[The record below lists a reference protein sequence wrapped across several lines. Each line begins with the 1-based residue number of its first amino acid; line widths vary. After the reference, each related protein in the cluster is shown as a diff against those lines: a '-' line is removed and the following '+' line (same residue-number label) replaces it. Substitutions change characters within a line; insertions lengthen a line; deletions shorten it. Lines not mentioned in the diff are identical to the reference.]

1 MIRHRELVPA
11 AVVALLAVW
20 APWPF
25 GSVTPGWAA
34 VLQAGFALAL
44 ALAAVFGGR
53 LENDRA
59 APVPP
64 GAGPPVRPLRRLRRI
79 GVPVAGLMALALLGW
94 LQSCTWPA
102 AVAQTLSPEHARLR
116 IEATAALE
124 GEPVPP
130 VPEGAPESPEAP
142 SAVGPSADPPG
153 VPLSLAPDVSRR
165 TALHFACLAAA
176 LAAGALA
183 GAARRGRR
191 LVGAAVLLAALGQ
204 ILYGAPRWLS
214 GATTLYGLEVGASAR
229 LRGTFINPNH
239 FAAYLE
245 IALALAFAWGWW
257 SLRRAARE
265 PRPERKVGLIAAPA
279 MVWATLFAGLAFTG
293 SRAGVVAGVAGTLV
307 QGLLVASS
315 RGGGR
320 RLRRALLALSGAVVA
335 VGGLGLVLLIGAQ
348 AGLGR
353 LATTSVYDLT
363 WSIRRDVYRAAL
375 ELWSRFPVTGTGLGT
390 FVEAFPLVQPRDVP
404 LVWRHAHSD
413 PLELLVT
420 AGLLGAVAALVGVVA
435 LVLRLIRVLR
445 RGVRTEGRAGAVAAL
460 GALAAL
466 GLHECVDFGLTIPAN
481 AFTLAVLCGAAVSA
495 RLAPARPDRRRG
507 TRPRSGGARG

>member
-1 MIRHRELVPA
+1 MIRHREMVPG
-11 AVVALLAVW
+11 AVVALWAAW

-44 ALAAVFGGR
+44 GLAVVFGVR
-53 LENDRA
+53 FENDLP
-59 APVPP
+59 APAPP

-79 GVPVAGLMALALLGW
+79 GVPVACLMALALFGW
-94 LQSCTWPA
+94 LQSYTWPE
-102 AVAQTLSPEHARLR
+102 AVARTVSPEHARLHA
-116 IEATAALE
+116 EAAAALE
-124 GEPVPP
+124 GKP
-130 VPEGAPESPEAP
+130 VPERARGPASPGEP
-142 SAVGPSADPPG
+142 SG

-165 TALHFACLAAA
+165 TALHFACVAAA

-191 LVGAAVLLAALGQ
+191 LLGAAVLLAALGQ

-214 GATTLYGLEVGASAR
+214 GATTLYGLEVGASER

-239 FAAYLE
+239 FATYLE

-257 SLRRAARE
+257 SVRRAARE

-293 SRAGVVAGVAGTLV
+293 SRAGVVAGVVATLV

-315 RGGGR
+315 RGSGR
-320 RLRRALLALSGAVVA
+320 RLRRTLLALSGTVVA
-335 VGGLGLVLLIGAQ
+335 LGGLGLVLLIGAQ

-363 WSIRRDVYRAAL
+363 WNIRLDVYRAAL

-420 AGLLGAVAALVGVVA
+420 AGGLGTAVALVGVVA
-435 LVLRLIRVLR
+435 LVLRLVRVLR
-445 RGVRTEGRAGAVAAL
+445 WGVRTEDRAGAVAAL

-495 RLAPARPDRRRG
+495 RLAPARPARRRE